1 MSSVQPTVLVILDG
15 YGYSPE
21 KKYNAIYHAHKPH
34 INAWFANY
42 PHTLLQASGP
52 AVGLLPNTIGTS
64 EVGHL
69 TIGAGRI
76 IPESVLR
83 LQEMIDDGSF
93 FKIPTL
99 VQSLKK
105 LKQTGGRLHLMG
117 LLSDAGVHSHENTLY
132 ALIKAACDH
141 DIKDIYIHP
150 FLDGR
155 DVPPRSAITYLD
167 RLEKIIKQYSCG
179 QIGTIH
185 GRFYAM
191 DRDKNWQRTEES
203 YKVLTQ
209 VQQHTYSDYKQH
221 IQNEYV
227 HGVYDEFIPPF
238 QVNQQSIV
246 KDGDGIIFFNFRAD
260 RARQI
265 TNCFIH
271 PELVP
276 FKSIKIKLQFFI
288 GATDYDHDAHN
299 DCLITKEP
307 VRNTFKDVLA
317 AAHKTMFSIAETEK
331 YAHVTYFFGGGREQ
345 EQPGEQ
351 WVLIPS
357 IKTRD
362 YVHYPEMS
370 ARAITDAVLNSLE
383 KKPCDFYLINYANAD
398 MVGHS
403 GDYDATVKAVECL
416 DRELKRIYD
425 VVIEKMN
432 GTLYI
437 TADHGNAEHMYDEK
451 SGQPKTSHT
460 LNPVPFI
467 MIKKGI
473 AKDMKLP
480 LKGLSDIASFIL
492 KNMNLPVPQEMM
504 NKK

>member
-1 MSSVQPTVLVILDG
+1 MSSAHPTVLVILDG

-21 KKYNAIYHAHKPH
+21 KKYNAIANAHKPH
-34 INAWFANY
+34 IDAWFAQY

-83 LQEMIDDGSF
+83 LQQMIDDGSF

-99 VQSLKK
+99 VDSLKK
-105 LKQTGGRLHLMG
+105 IKKSGGTLHLMG
-117 LLSDAGVHSHENTLY
+117 LLSDAGVHSHENILY
-132 ALIKAACDH
+132 ALIKAATDH
-141 DIKDIYIHP
+141 GINAIVIHP

-155 DVPPRSAITYLD
+155 DVPPRSAITYLE
-167 RLEKIIKQYSCG
+167 RLEKILKQYG
-179 QIGTIH
+179 RGTIGTIH

-203 YKVLTQ
+203 YKILTQ
-209 VQQHTYSDYKQH
+209 PQHKVYPDYKQH

-227 HGVYDEFIPPF
+227 HGIYDEFIPPF
-238 QVNQQSIV
+238 QVNNESTV

-265 TNCFIH
+265 TYCFTH

-276 FKSIKIKLQFFI
+276 FKPKKIKLQFFI
-288 GATDYDHDAHN
+288 GATDYDHDVHN

-307 VRNTFKDVLA
+307 IRNTFKDVLA
-317 AAHKTMFSIAETEK
+317 SAHKTMFSIAETEK

-370 ARAITDAVLNSLE
+370 ASKITDAVLNSLTT
-383 KKPCDFYLINYANAD
+383 KPCDFYLINYANAD

-416 DRELKRIYD
+416 DRELEKLYN
-425 VVIEKMN
+425 VVVEKMN

-437 TADHGNAEHMYDEK
+437 TADHGNAEKMYDET

-473 AKDMKLP
+473 DTKMKLS
-480 LKGLSDIASFIL
+480 LKGLSDIAPFIL
-492 KNMNLPVPQEMM
+492 KNMDLPVPKEML
-504 NKK
+504 KK